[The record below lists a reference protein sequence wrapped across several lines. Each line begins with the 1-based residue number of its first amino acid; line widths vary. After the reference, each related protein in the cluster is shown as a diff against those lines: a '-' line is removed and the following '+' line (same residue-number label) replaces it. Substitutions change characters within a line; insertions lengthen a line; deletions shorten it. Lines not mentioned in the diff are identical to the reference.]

1 MVGRSFIFGGAF
13 LLTLCL
19 VRNKSGEALPAW
31 FQTRQSDPDERIL
44 QRMFAI
50 DQHLGHVALFFG
62 QWPDYLFLTVDSGN
76 IFMNF
81 RLLLERIKMIDCVRA
96 DLSVGEERLFD
107 L

>member
-1 MVGRSFIFGGAF
+1 
-13 LLTLCL
+13 
-19 VRNKSGEALPAW
+19 
-31 FQTRQSDPDERIL
+31 
-44 QRMFAI
+44 MFAI

-62 QWPDYLFLTVDSGN
+62 QWPDNFFLAMDSGN

-81 RLLLERIKMIDCVRA
+81 RLLLERIKMIDSVRA